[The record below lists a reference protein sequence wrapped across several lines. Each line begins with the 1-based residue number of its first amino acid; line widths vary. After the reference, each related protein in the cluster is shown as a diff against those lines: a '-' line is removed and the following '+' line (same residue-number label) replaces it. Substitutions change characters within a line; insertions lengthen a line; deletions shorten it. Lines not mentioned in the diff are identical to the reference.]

1 MPLPCVITWGPY
13 LLPGTSAYCP
23 DLFPSALN
31 KYCVHTP
38 GVLTKLEVHLPSA
51 DSSTYQLVLNWC
63 QILSVISLV
72 FSTELR
78 FASERQFYSIL
89 R

>member
-1 MPLPCVITWGPY
+1 MPLPCVITWCPY

-31 KYCVHTP
+31 KYYVHTP

-78 FASERQFYSIL
+78 FASERQFYSKL